1 MLQVLSRKEKAINR
15 NMKIKKEKL
24 SLVKENISKVIIP
37 ITYKDSQKL
46 KRQIR

>member
-46 KRQIR
+46 KRQNR

>member
-1 MLQVLSRKEKAINR
+1 MAINR

-24 SLVKENISKVIIP
+24 SLVKENINKVIIP

-46 KRQIR
+46 KRQNR

>member
-1 MLQVLSRKEKAINR
+1 MLQVLIRKEKAINR

-37 ITYKDSQKL
+37 ITYKAIQKL
-46 KRQIR
+46 KRQN